1 MKRSFHEV
9 SKDNVVTNYM
19 PRQRRKVEPYVDE
32 DCLKLLTNDIP
43 KHEMYY
49 ALYEEV
55 HAEDS
60 LHHLSSEDMDYDP
73 ELDEN
78 EWITEPCIWEW
89 CDEDEDGKGEDTM
102 YEIYSE
108 GYAEGHAERHAERHT
123 DELNSS
129 GK

>member
-1 MKRSFHEV
+1 
-9 SKDNVVTNYM
+9 
-19 PRQRRKVEPYVDE
+19 
-32 DCLKLLTNDIP
+32 
-43 KHEMYY
+43 MYY

-60 LHHLSSEDMDYDP
+60 LHHLSEDMDYDP

-89 CDEDEDGKGEDTM
+89 CDEDEDGKEEDTM
-102 YEIYSE
+102 YEKYSE
-108 GYAEGHAERHAERHT
+108 GYAEGHAEGHAERHT